1 MRSLMST
8 TTKSDLADAIHTKLG
23 GFSKRESAELVDT
36 MFDMLRETVATG
48 DQVKLSGFGNFS
60 VRFKRQRMGRNPLTG
75 EETEI
80 TARHVVT
87 FKASPVLK
95 AHINDALKGRSGS

>member
-48 DQVKLSGFGNFS
+48 DQV
-60 VRFKRQRMGRNPLTG
+60 
-75 EETEI
+75 
-80 TARHVVT
+80 
-87 FKASPVLK
+87 
-95 AHINDALKGRSGS
+95 